1 MRYGILSDIHG
12 NLEAL
17 DAVLEAMAGERIGHY
32 LCLGDIVGYGA
43 SPNACLDRVS
53 GLTTDVIAGNHDH
66 AAIGKLDI
74 SSFNPYAAEAALW
87 TRRQLTPDGRRYL
100 GGMPYVWRNDDLFI
114 VHASPARPEEWTYLT
129 SPWQADEA
137 FEAIPADLA
146 LCTLGHTHVPL
157 IFEKRN
163 AEDRSRQVPSSALE
177 LALDLA
183 SERSY
188 IVNVGSV
195 GQPRDGDP
203 RAAYCV
209 YDTEMKQIEIKRVA
223 YDLETA
229 QRKIR
234 KAGLPDLLAERL
246 EFGR

>member
-17 DAVLEAMAGERIGHY
+17 DAVLEVLAEERVDRY

-43 SPNACLDRVS
+43 SPNACLDRVI

-74 SSFNPYAAEAALW
+74 AAFNRDAAEAALW
-87 TRRQLTPDGRRYL
+87 TRRQLAPEGRRYL
-100 GGMPYVWRNDDLFI
+100 ADLPYTRQIGDLYA
-114 VHASPARPEEWTYLT
+114 VHASPDNPAAWHYLT
-129 SPWQADEA
+129 SLGRVIEG
-137 FEAIPADLA
+137 FGA
-146 LCTLGHTHVPL
+146 LPGGITVCVLGHTHSPG
-157 IFEKRN
+157 IFEWS
-163 AEDRSRQVPSSALE
+163 AVGDRCGEIPARTHLMVPE
-177 LALDLA
+177 N
-183 SERSY
+183 RY

-209 YDTEMKQIEIKRVA
+209 FDTWERRLDIKRVP
-223 YDLETA
+223 YDVETA
-229 QRKIR
+229 QQKIR
-234 KAGLPDLLAERL
+234 SAGLPDMLAERL
-246 EFGR
+246 ALGR

>member
-43 SPNACLDRVS
+43 SPNACLDRVT

-74 SSFNPYAAEAALW
+74 STFNPYAAEAALW
-87 TRRQLTPDGRRYL
+87 TRQQLSPDGRRYL
-100 GGMPYVWRNDDLFI
+100 GGLPYVRRYDDLFI
-114 VHASPARPEEWTYLT
+114 VHASPVRPEEWTYLT

-137 FEAIPADLA
+137 FEAMPAGVA
-146 LCTLGHTHVPL
+146 LCTLGHTHTPM
-157 IFEKRN
+157 IFERRD
-163 AEDRSRQVPSSALE
+163 AEDRSRQIPSSALE
-177 LALDLA
+177 LALELA
-183 SERSY
+183 SDRRY

-209 YDTEMKQIEIKRVA
+209 YDTEMKRIEIKRVP

>member
-17 DAVLEAMAGERIGHY
+17 DAVLEALADERIERY

-43 SPNACLDRVS
+43 SPNACLDRVT

-66 AAIGKLDI
+66 AAVGKLDI
-74 SSFNPYAAEAALW
+74 ASFNHYAAEAALW
-87 TRRQLTPDGRRYL
+87 TRRQLTPEGRRYL
-100 GGMPYVWRNDDLFI
+100 AELPCTRRIDDLYA
-114 VHASPARPEEWTYLT
+114 VHASPANPEDWTYLT
-129 SPWQADEA
+129 SLWLADEA
-137 FEAIPADLA
+137 FDAMPRDIA
-146 LCTLGHTHVPL
+146 LCVLGHTHVPG
-157 IFEKRN
+157 IFEKRTTQ
-163 AEDRSRQVPSSALE
+163 DRSRQIPGATLGLE
-177 LALDLA
+177 
-183 SERSY
+183 SGSRY

-209 YDTEMKQIEIKRVA
+209 FDTAERRLEIKRVS
-223 YDLETA
+223 YDVETA

-234 KAGLPDLLAERL
+234 AAGLPDVLAERL
-246 EFGR
+246 AYGR

>member
-17 DAVLEAMAGERIGHY
+17 DAALGALADERITRY

-43 SPNACLDRVS
+43 NPNECLERIA
-53 GLTTDVIAGNHDH
+53 GLTSDVIAGNHDH
-66 AAIGKLDI
+66 AAIGRLDI
-74 SSFNPYAAEAALW
+74 ATFNQYAAVAALW
-87 TRRQLTPDGRRYL
+87 TRRQLTPGGRRYL
-100 GGMPYVWRNDDLFI
+100 GALPYTLRNDDLFG
-114 VHASPARPEEWTYLT
+114 VHASPANPEDWIYLT
-129 SPWQADEA
+129 SLRLADEA
-137 FEAIPADLA
+137 FDAMSGDTA
-146 LCTLGHTHVPL
+146 LCVLGHTHTPG
-157 IFEKRN
+157 IYEKRT
-163 AEDRSRQVPSSALE
+163 ADGRSSQIAAATLE
-177 LALDLA
+177 I
-183 SERSY
+183 EPGYRY

-209 YDTEMKQIEIKRVA
+209 FDTMEKKIEIKRIE

-234 KAGLPDLLAERL
+234 AAGLPEMLAERL

>member
-17 DAVLEAMAGERIGHY
+17 DAVLEALADERIDRY

-43 SPNACLDRVS
+43 SPNACLDRVT
-53 GLTTDVIAGNHDH
+53 GLTTVVIAGNHDH

-74 SSFNPYAAEAALW
+74 ATFNHFAAEAALW
-87 TRRQLTPDGRRYL
+87 TRRQLTPDERRYL
-100 GGMPYVWRNDDLFI
+100 AELPYTRQIDDLYA
-114 VHASPARPEEWTYLT
+114 VHASPANPEDWTYLT
-129 SPWQADEA
+129 SLWLADEA
-137 FEAIPADLA
+137 FDGMPGDIA
-146 LCTLGHTHVPL
+146 LCVLGHTHTPV
-157 IFEKRN
+157 IFERRT
-163 AEDRSRQVPSSALE
+163 AQDRSRQIPAATLGLE
-177 LALDLA
+177 
-183 SERSY
+183 SECRY

-209 YDTEMKQIEIKRVA
+209 YDTGERRIEIKRVS
-223 YDLETA
+223 YDVETA

-234 KAGLPDLLAERL
+234 AAGLPDILAERL
-246 EFGR
+246 AYGR

>member
-17 DAVLEAMAGERIGHY
+17 DAVLEAMSGERIGRY
-32 LCLGDIVGYGA
+32 LCLGDTVGYGA
-43 SPNACLDRVS
+43 SPNASIDRIS

-66 AAIGKLDI
+66 AAIGRLDI

-87 TRRQLTPDGRRYL
+87 TRRQLTPAGRRYL
-100 GGMPYVWRNDDLFI
+100 GALPYTWRNDDIFL
-114 VHASPARPEEWTYLT
+114 VHASPANPEDWIYLT
-129 SPWQADEA
+129 TPWQADEA
-137 FEAIPADLA
+137 FDAMPVDMA
-146 LCTLGHTHVPL
+146 LCALGHTHTPA
-157 IFEKRN
+157 IFEKRT
-163 AEDRSRQVPSSALE
+163 AEDRSRQIPPTALE
-177 LALDLA
+177 LA
-183 SERSY
+183 SECRY

-209 YDTEMKQIEIKRVA
+209 YDKEMKKIEIKRVP
-223 YDLETA
+223 YDMESA

-234 KAGLPDLLAERL
+234 KAGLPDMLAERL
-246 EFGR
+246 AFGR